1 MPEPKKTTR
10 TVIKP
15 KSEAIPE
22 RIKEILLERKK
33 SIEEAIETN
42 KENIEIWQKT
52 NAKLEQE
59 KEEIE
64 EYLKKGKKDEEHNPD

>member
-1 MPEPKKTTR
+1 MPETKKMTR

-15 KSEAIPE
+15 KSEEIPE

-33 SIEEAIETN
+33 SIEEAIEAN